1 MKRKIDIF
9 WYWFLIIVAF
19 VICFMFS
26 SVKANAATIGGEI
39 PGDVNDPG
47 TSEETNLYEQCHT
60 YITTNIISA
69 ESLTE
74 ALNGKIYGNFTQEDC
89 MEMIN
94 IASKREVIK
103 NLVNLQDRSTILYE
117 GINYGYFN
125 QVLILNGTSTGSPQL
140 GQTLNPIELNGDYT
154 FTVIF
159 EGSFVSGGDRL
170 FLTLVNES
178 GQQILYCQPNV
189 TQTKCSQTKT
199 NLNTTITQLRIWAH
213 SGDVFNDFKIKIQ
226 LEKGSTAT
234 PYVSYDYHRE
244 YYEEGID
251 YADNRVNTNSTSYT
265 QGVTDADNRVNTN
278 STNYKKGVSDGYEKA
293 NKEGKLLGNFIPS
306 LLGGFG
312 SFFLT
317 LLNIDILGF
326 NLLSVIG
333 ILITVLGIVVVIKF
347 LKG

>member
-1 MKRKIDIF
+1 MKRKIDVF

-47 TSEETNLYEQCHT
+47 TSEEANLYEQCHT

-74 ALNGKIYGNFTQEDC
+74 ALNGKIYADFTQEDC

-103 NLVNLQDRSTILYE
+103 NVLNLSSVSSSNN
-117 GINYGYFN
+117 GISYKVEENI
-125 QVLILNGTSTGSPQL
+125 ILNGTAAGSASIYFNNLNIVSETYTVSIQNITGSFT
-140 GQTLNPIELNGDYT
+140 GNYYINFFNSSGSEVASLNNNKNVFTFSNQVNRIQIYISNGSK
-154 FTVIF
+154 F
-159 EGSFVSGGDRL
+159 ENFN
-170 FLTLVNES
+170 F
-178 GQQILYCQPNV
+178 
-189 TQTKCSQTKT
+189 
-199 NLNTTITQLRIWAH
+199 NL
-213 SGDVFNDFKIKIQ
+213 Q
-226 LEKGSTAT
+226 LEKGSSKT

-251 YADNRVNTNSTSYT
+251 YADNRVNTNSSSYT
-265 QGVTDADNRVNTN
+265 QGVTDADNRVNAD
-278 STNYKKGVSDGYEKA
+278 SVNYKTGLAEGYERA
-293 NKEGKLLGNFIPS
+293 NEEGKILGDFIPS

-326 NLLSVIG
+326 NLLTVLG